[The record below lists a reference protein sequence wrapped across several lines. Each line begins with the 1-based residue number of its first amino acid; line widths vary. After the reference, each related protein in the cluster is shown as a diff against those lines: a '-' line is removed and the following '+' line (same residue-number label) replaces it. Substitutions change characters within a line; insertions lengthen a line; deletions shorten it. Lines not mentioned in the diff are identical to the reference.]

1 MQFLQESSKAESN
14 VKHLSLYFFFLFSS
28 QPIVFNSRKETRDD
42 RWKILPLFINP
53 PKFVKLLPNTVSIL
67 KRIEQILNL
76 N

>member
-1 MQFLQESSKAESN
+1 MHFLQESSKAESN
-14 VKHLSLYFFFLFSS
+14 VKHLSLFLFSS

-53 PKFVKLLPNTVSIL
+53 PKFVKLLPNTLSIL